1 MTQNNTT
8 SRLQDE
14 FPTAVTLKGEYF
26 GPNRTPAECERRL
39 YLHLEATSEIVLK
52 KGVVEINRLL
62 NEETMKVGARGIGGG
77 SHKYNVLG

>member
-1 MTQNNTT
+1 MHVKYLG
-8 SRLQDE
+8 RVL
-14 FPTAVTLKGEYF
+14 TAIYVRKARKCPEVQL
-26 GPNRTPAECERRL
+26 RL

-52 KGVVEINRLL
+52 KGVAEINRLL